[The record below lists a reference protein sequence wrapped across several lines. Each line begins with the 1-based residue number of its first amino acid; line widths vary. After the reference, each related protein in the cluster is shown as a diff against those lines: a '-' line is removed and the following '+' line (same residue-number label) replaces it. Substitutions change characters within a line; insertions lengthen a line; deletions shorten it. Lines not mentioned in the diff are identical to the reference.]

1 MDNNL
6 TDLDPVLFPSQEK
19 TASPASAAAPVDKPA
34 NYNPADLSPGMFPDK
49 DDSPPP
55 PPPKAQSWLKSK
67 LSDAKL
73 ASGMGD
79 EPISQGDLMTIGG
92 AGGFGMGLA
101 EFLFNRK
108 NPLQGATSG
117 QAAKVSERLAALR
130 EAGAPASASQTP
142 FERSTQGSNTQGTT
156 GRQRQAGYNR
166 TTADEARAARGQAPL
181 NEFEGRRVQGVSPS
195 GLAIPATEMDRLAKE
210 AAQSEHATNI
220 KNEEAALKRAI
231 ASDSPSKA
239 AKVARFLGHI
249 PGLSILAGTA
259 AGSQLYDA
267 MTRYEQGDTR
277 GAVLSGLSGAG
288 GLAALIPTPLTR
300 FGGTA
305 IGLGAE
311 GLNQYFDGQK

>member
-6 TDLDPVLFPSQEK
+6 TDLDPILFPSQEK
-19 TASPASAAAPVDKPA
+19 TVSPASSVMPVA
-34 NYNPADLSPGMFPDK
+34 NTTNYNPADLSPGMFPAK
-49 DDSPPP
+49 DDSPP

-79 EPISQGDLMTIGG
+79 EPISQGDLMAIGG

-101 EFLFNRK
+101 EFLSNYK
-108 NPLQGATSG
+108 NPLKGATSG
-117 QAAKVSERLAALR
+117 QAAKAAERLAELR
-130 EAGAPASASQTP
+130 QAGAASSASQTP

-166 TTADEARAARGQAPL
+166 TTADEARAAKGQTPL

-195 GLAIPATEMDRLAKE
+195 GLAIPATEMDRLSQE
-210 AAQSEHATNI
+210 AAQGEHATNI

-277 GAVLSGLSGAG
+277 GAVLSGLSGVG

-305 IGLGAE
+305 VGLGAE